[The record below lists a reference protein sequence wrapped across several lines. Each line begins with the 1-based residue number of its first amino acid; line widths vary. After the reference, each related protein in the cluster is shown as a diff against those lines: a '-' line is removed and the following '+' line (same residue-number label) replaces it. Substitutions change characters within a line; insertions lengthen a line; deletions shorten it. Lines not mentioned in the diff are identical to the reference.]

1 VKMPDVQ
8 YRNDVL
14 GARLKQSGMHWTLPG
29 ADAII
34 TLRAEEASRHWN
46 EICNPDAT
54 QAHAA

>member
-1 VKMPDVQ
+1 MPDVQ